1 MTDIDWVR
9 LWMPETPVLE
19 ILIRGTA
26 MYLGLFVLL
35 RLVLKRQSGSVGI
48 TDLLVVV
55 LLADAAQNGMADDY
69 QSIPDGLLL
78 VATIVGWSYALD
90 WLGYRF
96 PAVQRFLNPPPL
108 LLIKDGV
115 LQRRNMRKELITEAE
130 LMGQLREQGV
140 DGLERVKCAFMEA
153 DGQISVVPV
162 EEHNKPTNGQRR
174 NPVG

>member
-9 LWMPETPVLE
+9 LWLPETPVLE
-19 ILIRGTA
+19 IVIRGTA

-69 QSIPDGLLL
+69 QSIPDGLIL

-96 PAVQRFLNPPPL
+96 PTLQRFLNPPLL

-115 LQRRNMRKELITEAE
+115 LQQRNMRKELITEAE

-140 DGLERVKCAFMEA
+140 DGFERVKCAFMES

-162 EEHNKPTNGQRR
+162 EENNKPTNSQRR